1 MLDCNVLGHGIT
13 NILSLHLC
21 GLKLES
27 DLMPDVFFDVDAV
40 IIAVQVAQAR
50 ITAAE
55 SSVQIAYLSVNDRV
69 ELDIKYADE
78 LGRSIASLPILC
90 TCFVFRAH

>member
-1 MLDCNVLGHGIT
+1 MSDCNVLGHGIT
-13 NILSLHLC
+13 NILSLRLC

-50 ITAAE
+50 IAAAE

-78 LGRSIASLPILC
+78 LGRSIASLSISC
-90 TCFVFRAH
+90 TCFVFCPL

>member
-1 MLDCNVLGHGIT
+1 
-13 NILSLHLC
+13 
-21 GLKLES
+21 
-27 DLMPDVFFDVDAV
+27 MPDVFFDVDAV

-90 TCFVFRAH
+90 TCFVFRPH

>member
-1 MLDCNVLGHGIT
+1 
-13 NILSLHLC
+13 
-21 GLKLES
+21 
-27 DLMPDVFFDVDAV
+27 MPDVFFDVDAV

-78 LGRSIASLPILC
+78 LGRSIASLSISC
-90 TCFVFRAH
+90 TCFVFCPL